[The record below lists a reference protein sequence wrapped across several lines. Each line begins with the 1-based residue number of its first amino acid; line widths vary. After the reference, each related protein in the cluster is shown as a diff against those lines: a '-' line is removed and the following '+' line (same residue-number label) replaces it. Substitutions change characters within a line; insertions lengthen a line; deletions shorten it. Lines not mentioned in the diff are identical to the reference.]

1 LTKTV
6 EAKRVVLGE
15 IDREN
20 IDFSSKYKAKVN
32 EKDSLRVQ
40 ICDIEHIIRQL
51 RLEIE
56 QTTTDTKRV

>member
-1 LTKTV
+1 MTKTV

-20 IDFSSKYKAKVN
+20 TDFSSKYKAKVN